1 MKACHGRNIRFTES
15 KIAKNM
21 GLKHKA
27 KHYLNKD
34 LLLALHYYYIHSYI
48 NYANLVWE
56 STHITYLQ
64 KINSQQKPVLKL
76 IHSRNRFYASKEL
89 FKSCEILNVY
99 KVNLKK

>member
-1 MKACHGRNIRFTES
+1 MV
-15 KIAKNM
+15 
-21 GLKHKA
+21 LKYKA